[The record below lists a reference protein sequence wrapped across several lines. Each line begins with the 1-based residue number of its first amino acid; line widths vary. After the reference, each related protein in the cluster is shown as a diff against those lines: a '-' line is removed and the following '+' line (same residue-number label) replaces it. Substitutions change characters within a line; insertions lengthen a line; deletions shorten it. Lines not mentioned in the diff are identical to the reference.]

1 MFDFLHTFH
10 PSPILAEFG
19 PFIIRWYGLLFAV
32 GSIVG
37 ILVIRSLALR
47 YQLREETILGLS
59 FTVLVSGFLGAR
71 LYHVLNELPYYW
83 QHPLEVVMVW
93 QGGLA
98 FHGGVLAGVAA
109 IIVYCRRHG
118 LRPLWATDLF
128 VPGLLIG
135 QAIGRWGNY
144 FNQELFG
151 RPTTLPWGI
160 PIDPLNRPA
169 GMTDATFFHPTFLYE
184 SLWNVILFA
193 LFFFWHRRLQH
204 PNGGGKRA
212 GIITF
217 TYLTLSSVG
226 RFATE
231 LLRVD
236 RTPVIVG
243 VRLPLLISAGIVL
256 ASLIALWMLARKPIS
271 SPSMTQ

>member
-10 PSPILAEFG
+10 PSPILAAFG

-37 ILVIRSLALR
+37 ILIIRSLALR
-47 YQLREETILGLS
+47 YRLREETILGLC
-59 FTVLVSGFLGAR
+59 FTVLVSGFIGAR

-83 QHPLEVVMVW
+83 QHPLEIIMVW
-93 QGGLA
+93 RGGLA
-98 FHGGVLAGVAA
+98 FHGGLLAGLAA
-109 IIVYCRRHG
+109 LIVYCRRHG
-118 LRPLWATDLF
+118 LHPLWATDLI

-151 RPTTLPWGI
+151 RPTALPWGI
-160 PIDPLNRPA
+160 PIDFSNRPT
-169 GMTDATFFHPTFLYE
+169 GMTQSMFFHPTFLYE
-184 SLWNVILFA
+184 SLWNVLLFT
-193 LFFFWHRRLQH
+193 LFFFWHRRAQK
-204 PNGGGKRA
+204 PGSGGQRA

-217 TYLTLSSVG
+217 AYLILSSLG

-236 RTPVIVG
+236 RTPIIAG
-243 VRLPLLISAGIVL
+243 VRLPLLLSAGIAL
-256 ASLIALWMLARKPIS
+256 ASIIALWILLRKPIS
-271 SPSMTQ
+271 SQPLPR